1 MATSNSV
8 AGPWNR
14 RAEPILLPRP
24 GKWDSTIV
32 TNPAPCVLEDGK
44 ILLLY
49 RSNTQDGLRLGA
61 ARADDFR
68 SPFERL
74 SDPPVLVFER
84 GHHVEDPYVWQAEG
98 QLELVAKDLTGGL
111 CGEKHAG
118 IHACS
123 TDGVD
128 WDLSGDVKAYS
139 RRVVWDDGNVTV
151 QGCLER
157 PQLLI
162 EDGYPTHLFAATG
175 DGPGGV
181 NASTKTWNMVL
192 PLKKAS

>member
-1 MATSNSV
+1 MSV
-8 AGPWNR
+8 AFIDRILPAPVGGGFVMEDYWIWCGSVIKGEEGQYHMFASRWPRSLPLW
-14 RAEPILLPRP
+14 RAE
-24 GKWDSTIV
+24 GK
-32 TNPAPCVLEDGK
+32 
-44 ILLLY
+44 
-49 RSNTQDGLRLGA
+49 
-61 ARADDFR
+61 
-68 SPFERL
+68 FEI
-74 SDPPVLVFER
+74 
-84 GHHVEDPYVWQAEG
+84 
-98 QLELVAKDLTGGL
+98 VAKDLTGGL

-118 IHACS
+118 IHAYS

-162 EDGYPTHLFAATG
+162 EDGHPTHLFAATG
-175 DGPGGV
+175 DGPGGF